1 MALYLGRDKI
11 NINLDGIRHHLNL
24 YTTMSI
30 AEDIESLSSD
40 NYTLKDID
48 DDITTKEGEV

>member
-11 NINLDGIRHHLNL
+11 NINWDGTRHHLNL

-40 NYTLKDID
+40 NYTLKDLD
-48 DDITTKEGEV
+48 EDITTKEGEV